1 MSAPAEV
8 VKCRNLV
15 RTFGDQTVLD
25 GVDLDVAPGTIVGLI
40 GPSGCGKTTLIRILL
55 GVREPTSGTVEVLGR
70 QPDHF
75 SASERARVG
84 YMPQLPSLF
93 PNLSIWN
100 NLRFAAALYGVRRRG
115 RRQRLRQLL
124 DFVGLGDD
132 GGKLLGHASGGMQRR
147 LALAAALVHDPALIV
162 LDEPTAG
169 IDPILRERF
178 WTHFQSLR
186 DAGRTLIVSTQ
197 YVGEAADCDV
207 VAVMF
212 AGRVLAF
219 DTPDGLR
226 HRRLRRR
233 PDRRAPRR
241 AAGSRARTWRSWP
254 PSRSCCPS
262 SASATALAWWW
273 PTPRRRRS
281 CCSTTCATARSGRC
295 PSTRCRPTTTT
306 IFVQLIEA
314 ANAAEPDCEVPA

>member
-1 MSAPAEV
+1 
-8 VKCRNLV
+8 
-15 RTFGDQTVLD
+15 
-25 GVDLDVAPGTIVGLI
+25 
-40 GPSGCGKTTLIRILL
+40 
-55 GVREPTSGTVEVLGR
+55 VLGR
-70 QPDHF
+70 QPDQF

-226 HRRLRRR
+226 HRAFGGDLIDVRPARGWFTGEDMEKLAAEPFVLSVERIGDGARLVVADATTATQLLLDHLRDREVGPVSIDQVS
-233 PDRRAPRR
+233 PDYDD
-241 AAGSRARTWRSWP
+241 
-254 PSRSCCPS
+254 
-262 SASATALAWWW
+262 
-273 PTPRRRRS
+273 
-281 CCSTTCATARSGRC
+281 
-295 PSTRCRPTTTT
+295 

-314 ANAAEPDCEVPA
+314 ANAAEPNCAVPA